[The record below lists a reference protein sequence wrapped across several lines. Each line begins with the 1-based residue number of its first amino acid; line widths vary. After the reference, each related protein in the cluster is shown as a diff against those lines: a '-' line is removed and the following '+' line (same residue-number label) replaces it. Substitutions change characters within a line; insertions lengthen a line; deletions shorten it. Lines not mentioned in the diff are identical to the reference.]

1 VGTGERFDA
10 PKQNQTKLKQMKLN
24 KIHKLESACSRDENR
39 STITQPFIQGGR
51 SIATDGKIL
60 ASVPIETDEGE
71 EVEDKRIPIDAL
83 KAARKAT
90 LKMYPDATMTLGEKS
105 CSLPN
110 GASYPVLHP
119 EHEGS
124 RIPRVAEIVS
134 ARLTKEDAAF
144 SVALDITLLEKLSEA
159 IGCEKVTLCFRDNK
173 SIITVLPHDANGA
186 FGLLMP
192 MRTE

>member
-1 VGTGERFDA
+1 M
-10 PKQNQTKLKQMKLN
+10 KISKL
-24 KIHKLESACSRDENR
+24 HKLESACSKDETR
-39 STITQPFIQGGR
+39 PTITQPFVQGGR
-51 SIATDGKIL
+51 AIATDGRIL
-60 ASVPIETDEGE
+60 ASVPIETADGE
-71 EVEDKRIPIDAL
+71 DVEEKRIPIDAL

-90 LKMYPDATMTLGEKS
+90 LKMYPDATLTLGEKS

-119 EHEGS
+119 EYEGS

-134 ARLTKEDAAF
+134 AKLTKEDATF
-144 SVALDITLLEKLSEA
+144 HVTLDLSLLERLSEA
-159 IGCEKVTLCFRDNK
+159 IGCQKVTLCFKDAK
-173 SIITVLPHDANGA
+173 SIITVLPYDANGA

>member
-1 VGTGERFDA
+1 M
-10 PKQNQTKLKQMKLN
+10 KISKL
-24 KIHKLESACSRDENR
+24 HKLESACSKDETR
-39 STITQPFIQGGR
+39 PTITQPFVQGGR
-51 SIATDGKIL
+51 AIATDGKIL
-60 ASVPIETDEGE
+60 ASVPIETDDGE

-90 LKMYPDATMTLGEKS
+90 LKMYPDATLTLSEKS

-119 EHEGS
+119 EQEGS

-134 ARLTKEDAAF
+134 AKLAKEDATF
-144 SVALDITLLEKLSEA
+144 HVTLDVALLERLSEA
-159 IGCEKVTLCFRDNK
+159 IGCEKVTLCFKDNR
-173 SIITVLPHDANGA
+173 SIITVLPYDANGA